1 MDELKP
7 FTRIAGRRDA
17 ALVFTCEHASNRLPG
32 LWDWHEDDQ
41 HLIDT
46 HWASDIGAAA
56 FTRRLASLL
65 DAPAVLSEFSR
76 LLVDP
81 NRPLD
86 SETLFRREAEGR
98 PVQLN
103 ASLDEQDRKRRL
115 DGLYHPYH
123 DAVHDMV
130 GQSTAEFVFG
140 VHTFTAQYQGQRRSL
155 EVGILFDDEDAA
167 ALQLVQQ
174 LREAGFDA
182 APNEPY
188 SGKEGLAYSP
198 VKHAEAFGRRALEI
212 EVRQD
217 LVVDERFAERL
228 ATALARFF

>member
-1 MDELKP
+1 M
-7 FTRIAGRRDA
+7 AG
-17 ALVFTCEHASNRLPG
+17 
-32 LWDWHEDDQ
+32 
-41 HLIDT
+41 
-46 HWASDIGAAA
+46 
-56 FTRRLASLL
+56 LL

-86 SETLFRREAEGR
+86 SSTLFRREAEGR

-103 ASLDEQDRKRRL
+103 ALLDDDERQRRL

-123 DAVHDMV
+123 DAVREMV

-140 VHTFTAQYQGQRRSL
+140 VHSFTAEYEGQRRSL
-155 EVGILFDDEDAA
+155 EVGILFDEEESA
-167 ALQLVQQ
+167 ALRLVQR
-174 LREAGFDA
+174 LRAAGFDA

-198 VKHAEAFGRRALEI
+198 VYHARAFGRRALEI

-217 LVVDERFAERL
+217 LLVEESFAKRL
-228 ATALARFF
+228 AEALAGFF